1 VLITCSRKYA
11 LIIRMRLLVVIGTH
25 ILFFES
31 YVSLSDEGDVYLH
44 ECLSED
50 IISARD
56 YDPLLLARSFNF
68 LKIET
73 IMTVLLRAFSFAC
86 VV

>member
-1 VLITCSRKYA
+1 
-11 LIIRMRLLVVIGTH
+11 MRLLVVIRMH

-31 YVSLSDEGDVYLH
+31 YVASLSDEGDVYLH

-73 IMTVLLRAFSFAC
+73 IMTVLLCAFSFVC